1 MPEEQRLEEQ
11 LLSQSAENIVSD
23 QLDSVEKIDV
33 DVQTDLLKMVQGQ
46 VDGVSFAGQGLV
58 MKGIRV
64 QEIKLQ
70 TDSVDINPLS
80 ALFGQV
86 ELNQPVNATAR
97 IILTEVD
104 INRALT
110 SDLVRSQM
118 QSFDLNVDGEIVSL
132 QPQAIQINLPEDG
145 KLACAGNVLLKEQ
158 GNTRPLSFTAV
169 VRPRTK
175 QQPIMLES
183 FNCTK
188 GEGISLET
196 VVALMHKV
204 KELVNLP
211 YIEFDDMALRIKS
224 LEVQK
229 GNLILLADAH
239 VRQLPSS

>member
-11 LLSQSAENIVSD
+11 LLSHSAENIVSD

-33 DVQTDLLKMVQGQ
+33 DVQTDLLKMVHGQ

-58 MKGIRV
+58 MKGIRM

-118 QSFDLNVDGEIVSL
+118 QNFNLILDGEISIQL
-132 QPQAIQINLPEDG
+132 QAIQINLPEDG
-145 KLACAGNVLLKEQ
+145 KLACAGNILLTEQ

-169 VRPRTK
+169 VRPRT
-175 QQPIMLES
+175 QQEPIMLES

-204 KELVNLP
+204 KELTNLP
-211 YIEFDDMALRIKS
+211 FIEFDDMALRIKS

-229 GNLILLADAH
+229 GNLILLADAQ

>member
-11 LLSQSAENIVSD
+11 LLSHSAENIVSD

-58 MKGIRV
+58 MKGIRM

-118 QSFDLNVDGEIVSL
+118 QNFNLILDGEISIQL
-132 QPQAIQINLPEDG
+132 QAIQINLPEDG
-145 KLACAGNVLLKEQ
+145 KLACAGNILLTEQ

-169 VRPRTK
+169 VRPRTQ

-204 KELVNLP
+204 KELTNLP
-211 YIEFDDMALRIKS
+211 FIEFDDMALRVKS

-229 GNLILLADAH
+229 GNLILLADAQ

>member
-11 LLSQSAENIVSD
+11 LLSHSAENIVSD

-70 TDSVDINPLS
+70 TDSVGINPLS

-86 ELNQPVNATAR
+86 ELNQPVNASAR

-118 QSFDLNVDGEIVSL
+118 QNFNIILDGEISVQL
-132 QPQAIQINLPEDG
+132 QVIQINLPEDG
-145 KLACAGNVLLKEQ
+145 KIACAGNVLLKEQ
-158 GNTRPLSFTAV
+158 GNSRPLSFTAV
-169 VRPRTK
+169 LRPRTQ

-196 VVALMHKV
+196 VVALIHKV

-239 VRQLPSS
+239 VRQIPSS

>member
-11 LLSQSAENIVSD
+11 MLSGSAEKIVSD
-23 QLDSVEKIDV
+23 QLDTVEKIDV
-33 DVQTDLLKMVQGQ
+33 DVQTDLLKIVQGQ
-46 VDGVSFAGQGLV
+46 ADGVSFAGQGLV

-97 IILTEVD
+97 IVLTEVD

-118 QSFDLNVDGEIVSL
+118 QNFNVIIDGEISIQL
-132 QPQAIQINLPEDG
+132 QVIQINLPDDG
-145 KLACAGNVLLKEQ
+145 KMAVAGNVLLKEQ
-158 GNTRPLSFTAV
+158 GNSRPLSFTAV
-169 VRPRTK
+169 VRPRTWH
-175 QQPIMLES
+175 QPIMLES

-196 VVALMHKV
+196 VVALVQKV

-211 YIEFDDMALRIKS
+211 YFEFDDMALRVKS
-224 LEVQK
+224 MEVQK
-229 GNLILLADAH
+229 GKLILLADAQ
-239 VRQLPSS
+239 VTQIPYS